1 MAVGPISGTVR
12 VPGSKSASN
21 RALVLAV
28 LADGPSVIHGA
39 LDARDTRLM
48 VSALGHLGHSLEV
61 APDTLAGNMTVHV
74 HPHHMQATTTIQC
87 GLAGTVMRFVP
98 PVAALNAGR
107 VTFDG
112 DETARVRPMGTLLE
126 ALRNLGADVDDRDRG
141 TLPFTVVGHG
151 ELRGGVVTID
161 ASRSSQ
167 FVSGLLLSAARFQSG
182 VTIHHRGDRVP
193 STPHIEMT
201 IAMLADHGVVVERE
215 GATTWHV
222 DPQTIRASDSRIEP
236 DLSNA
241 TPFLAAAMAT
251 QGSVTVADWPEVTTQ
266 PGAAI
271 LPILEHMGGTW
282 TRSADGVTVHGP
294 ATLHGIDVDLADVG
308 ELTPTVAALAALAD
322 SPSTLTG
329 IAHLRGHETDRL
341 AALATELSAIGARV
355 EELSDGLRIE
365 PGPPRAADLRSYHDH
380 RMATAAAIVGLR
392 IPGVRVEDIGTT
404 AKTLP
409 DFPGMWS
416 RLLGFA

>member
-1 MAVGPISGTVR
+1 MAEGPVHGRVH

-21 RALVLAV
+21 RALVLAA
-28 LADGPSVIHGA
+28 LSDGPSVLHGV
-39 LDARDTRLM
+39 LDARDTQLM
-48 VSALGHLGHSLEV
+48 VSALGALGHRFETT
-61 APDTLAGNMTVHV
+61 PDPATGNMTVHV
-74 HPHHMQATTTIQC
+74 DPRPMRSTGTIHC

-98 PVAALNAGR
+98 PVAALNTGR

-112 DETARVRPMGTLLE
+112 DQTARVRPMGTLLG
-126 ALRNLGADVDDRDRG
+126 ALRHLGVEIDDADRD
-141 TLPFTVVGHG
+141 TLPFTILG
-151 ELRGGVVTID
+151 RGAVPGGAVTID

-167 FVSGLLLSAARFQSG
+167 FVSGLLLSAARLDTG
-182 VTIHHRGDRVP
+182 ITIHHGGERVP

-201 IAMLADHGVVVERE
+201 IAMLADHGVHVHRE
-215 GATTWHV
+215 GTTTWHV
-222 DPQTIRASDSRIEP
+222 EPQHIAACDVQIEP

-271 LPILEHMGGTW
+271 LPILEHMGGSW
-282 TRSADGVTVHGP
+282 SRSNTDVTVHGP
-294 ATLHGIDVDLADVG
+294 ATIRGIDADLADVG

-341 AALATELSAIGARV
+341 AALATELTKVGAHV
-355 EELSDGLRIE
+355 IELPDGLRIE
-365 PGPPRAADLRSYHDH
+365 PGAPRPADLSTYHDH

-404 AKTLP
+404 SKTLP
-409 DFPGMWS
+409 DFPGLWS
-416 RLLGFA
+416 ALVSGA

>member
-1 MAVGPISGTVR
+1 MAVGPISGTVH

-28 LADGPSVIHGA
+28 LSDGPSVIRGV

-48 VSALGHLGHSLEV
+48 ASALAYLGHSLEMT
-61 APDTLAGNMTVHV
+61 PETHEGNMTVRV
-74 HPHHMQATTTIQC
+74 RPHHMHATTTIDC

-98 PVAALNAGR
+98 PVAALNSGS

-112 DETARVRPMGTLLE
+112 DETARVRPMDTLLT
-126 ALRNLGADVDDRDRG
+126 ALRDLGVEVDDGGRG
-141 TLPFTVVGHG
+141 TLPFTVHGHG
-151 ELRGGVVTID
+151 EVPGGVVTID

-167 FVSGLLLSAARFQSG
+167 FVSGLLLSAARFGSG
-182 VTIHHRGDRVP
+182 VTIHHQGARLP

-201 IAMLADHGVVVERE
+201 IAMLADHGVEVHRD
-215 GATTWHV
+215 GPTIWHV
-222 DPQTIRASDSRIEP
+222 DPQTIGASDTRIEP

-282 TRSADGVTVHGP
+282 SRSADGVTVQGP
-294 ATLHGIDVDLADVG
+294 AALHGIDVDLADVG
-308 ELTPTVAALAALAD
+308 ELTPTVAALAVLAD

-341 AALATELSAIGARV
+341 AALATELSAVGAHV
-355 EELSDGLRIE
+355 EERPDGLRIE
-365 PGPPRAADLRSYHDH
+365 PGPPQAADLRTYHDH

-392 IPGVRVEDIGTT
+392 IPGVRVENIGTT
-404 AKTLP
+404 SKTLP

-416 RLLGFA
+416 RLLGSA